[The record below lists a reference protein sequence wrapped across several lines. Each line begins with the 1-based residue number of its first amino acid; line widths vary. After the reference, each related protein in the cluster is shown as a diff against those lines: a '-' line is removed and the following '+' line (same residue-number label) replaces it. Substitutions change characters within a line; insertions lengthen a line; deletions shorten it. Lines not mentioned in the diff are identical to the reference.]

1 MAVSI
6 DLPATQRAIVA
17 NDQLDYCIRDDVP
30 LPPLLPDCV
39 IIKTEYVG
47 LNPVDTKMVGP
58 FVKPGASYGIDASG
72 TIVAMGAEVVAAG
85 RLHLGDRIAG
95 AAEGMEGLRPQSGA
109 FAEYVS
115 VDGGMALQMPD
126 GMSFAEGAGAGL
138 RIATAS
144 MALFHSLGLPA
155 ERLRTALDPKTQED
169 NSDIEATAAANTVLV
184 YGGATSTG
192 TMAIQLLKRCG
203 MRVIT
208 TCSPRNFDLVR
219 SYGADDCFDYR
230 SPTCGADI
238 RASTGNALEYAL
250 DCITEE
256 STMKICYQALGR
268 CGGKYVGLEPYPE
281 TADSR
286 RTVAPDWILA
296 TWMRGL
302 PISWPEPFG
311 TQGKPEAREF
321 ARNFFPYIHPLFS
334 AGQLKTH
341 PIREEPD
348 GFEGLLDGVAL
359 IRKGQINGQ
368 KLVYRTADRRVGTA
382 IQAAA

>member
-1 MAVSI
+1 MAVSL

-17 NDQLDYCIRDDVP
+17 NDQLDYSIRDDVP
-30 LPPLLPDCV
+30 LPPLLSDCV

-58 FVKPGASYGIDASG
+58 FVEPGASYGIDCAG
-72 TIVAMGAEVVAAG
+72 TIVAMGTDVVKAG
-85 RLHLGDRIAG
+85 RLHIGDRIAG

-115 VDGGMALQMPD
+115 VDGGMALHMPD
-126 GMSFAEGAGAGL
+126 DMTFAEGAGAGL

-155 ERLRTALDPKTQED
+155 ERLQTPVDPWSQEGDTAA
-169 NSDIEATAAANTVLV
+169 IAAANTVLV

-208 TCSPRNFDLVR
+208 TCSPRNYDLVR
-219 SYGADDCFDYR
+219 SYGADECFDYR
-230 SPTCGADI
+230 SATCGADI
-238 RASTGNALEYAL
+238 REATGNALEYVI
-250 DCITEE
+250 DCITED

-281 TADSR
+281 TAANR
-286 RTVAPDWILA
+286 RAVAADWILA

-311 TQGKPEAREF
+311 TPGKPEAREF
-321 ARNFFPYIHPLFS
+321 AKNFFPYIHPLFTS
-334 AGQLKTH
+334 GQLKSH

-348 GFEGLLDGVAL
+348 GFEGLLDGVSL
-359 IRKGQINGQ
+359 IRKGQVSGQ
-368 KLVYRTADRRVGTA
+368 KLVYRTADRRVGTV